1 MHDERTQLTTQA
13 PQWGAPSNGMRGS
26 MKAAAGLSALALALL
41 AGHALRRRTNYSF
54 RDRTVIITG
63 ASRGLGL
70 ELARQLAREGARLWL
85 VARSSEALD
94 RSAAE
99 LRQGGALVETL
110 NIDLREEHEID
121 QLVSSVIQRDGVI
134 DVVVNNAGTIVVSPF
149 EHSHVE
155 DFEDSLAT
163 HFWAPLHLIRKAL
176 PHMRRGGEGRIVN
189 ISSIGGRI
197 GVPHLAAY
205 AAGKFALTGF
215 SESLRAELAKSG
227 IYVTTVTP
235 GLMRTGSYVGVQLR
249 GQHEK
254 ELRWFAAMA
263 DTPLLSMPTS
273 RAARQILA
281 ATRRGRAVVTPLWYA
296 RAAQIVDAVA
306 PNTFAAVSSLLDRLV
321 LPSPDPDPDGDNAR
335 RATAVD
341 PGAVKATLSD
351 ERRRRFHQ
359 PTPNWSVENGA

>member
-1 MHDERTQLTTQA
+1 MHDERTELTAPA
-13 PQWGAPSNGMRGS
+13 PQSDAGGNGMRRP
-26 MKAAAGLSALALALL
+26 MQAAAGLSALALAFL
-41 AGHALRRRTNYSF
+41 AGHALRRTGYSF
-54 RDRTVIITG
+54 RDRTIIITG
-63 ASRGLGL
+63 GSRGLGL
-70 ELARQLAREGARLWL
+70 ELARHLAREGARLWL
-85 VARSSEALD
+85 VARSAEALD
-94 RSAAE
+94 RAASE
-99 LRQGGALVETL
+99 LRQGGAFVETVTA
-110 NIDLREEHEID
+110 DLRTEGDID
-121 QLVSSVIQRDGVI
+121 QLVSRVVETDRVI

-149 EHSHVE
+149 EHTTME

-163 HFWAPLHLIRKAL
+163 HFWAPYHLIRKAL

-197 GVPHLAAY
+197 AVPHLAAY

-215 SESLRAELAKSG
+215 SESLRAELSKSG

-263 DTPLLSMPTS
+263 DTPLLSMQTS
-273 RAARQILA
+273 RAARQIIEA
-281 ATRRGRAVVTPLWYA
+281 ARRGRAVITPLWYA

-306 PNTFAAVSSLLDRLV
+306 PNTFAAVSSLLDRSV
-321 LPSPDPDPDGDNAR
+321 LPSPNPNPDGDSAR
-335 RATAVD
+335 RATEVD
-341 PGAVKATLSD
+341 PGPVKATLSA

-359 PTPNWSVENGA
+359 PAPDWSA

>member
-1 MHDERTQLTTQA
+1 M
-13 PQWGAPSNGMRGS
+13 
-26 MKAAAGLSALALALL
+26 ALALL
-41 AGHALRRRTNYSF
+41 AGHAVRRRITYSF
-54 RDRTVIITG
+54 RDRTIIITG

-70 ELARQLAREGARLWL
+70 ELARQLAHEGARLWL
-85 VARSSEALD
+85 VARSAEALG
-94 RSAAE
+94 RAAAE
-99 LRQGGALVETL
+99 LRQGGTFVETVSV
-110 NIDLREEHEID
+110 DLRQERDID
-121 QLVSSVIQRDGVI
+121 QLVSRVIQSDRAI
-134 DVVVNNAGTIVVSPF
+134 DVLVNNAGTIVVSPF
-149 EHSHVE
+149 EHAQIE

-235 GLMRTGSYVGVQLR
+235 GLMRTGSYIGVQLR

-263 DTPLLSMPTS
+263 DTPLLSMQTS
-273 RAARQILA
+273 RAARQIIE
-281 ATRRGRAVVTPLWYA
+281 ATRRGRAVITPLWYA
-296 RAAQIVDAVA
+296 RAAQIIDAVA
-306 PNTFAAVSSLLDRLV
+306 PNTFAALSSLLDRTV
-321 LPSPDPDPDGDNAR
+321 LPSPDPTPNGDRAR

-341 PGAVKATLSD
+341 PGALKATLSD
-351 ERRRRFHQ
+351 ERRRRFNQ
-359 PTPNWSVENGA
+359 PAPDWSA

>member
-1 MHDERTQLTTQA
+1 
-13 PQWGAPSNGMRGS
+13 MRGP
-26 MKAAAGLSALALALL
+26 MQAAAGLSALALALL
-41 AGHALRRRTNYSF
+41 AGHALRRRTSYSF

-70 ELARQLAREGARLWL
+70 ELARQLAHEGARLWL
-85 VARSSEALD
+85 VARSADALG
-94 RSAAE
+94 RAAAE
-99 LRQGGALVETL
+99 LRQEGTFVETL
-110 NIDLREEHEID
+110 NADLREERDIE
-121 QLVSSVIQRDGVI
+121 QLVSRVIQSDRVI

-149 EHSHVE
+149 EHAQIE

-215 SESLRAELAKSG
+215 SESLRAELVKSG

-273 RAARQILA
+273 RAARQIIE
-281 ATRRGRAVVTPLWYA
+281 ATRRGRAVITPLWYA

-306 PNTFAAVSSLLDRLV
+306 PNSFAAVSSLLNRMV
-321 LPSPDPDPDGDNAR
+321 LPSPDPTPNGDRAR

-341 PGAVKATLSD
+341 PGALKATLSD

-359 PTPNWSVENGA
+359 PAPNWSAEHGH